1 MAPYLKNLAK
11 QKQDIRYVVEA
22 MNQVL
27 QGAIQVLRI
36 ADGGGGVSDFPGKSV
51 TYEGVI

>member
-36 ADGGGGVSDFPGKSV
+36 ADGGGGGGCQIFREKALLTKV
-51 TYEGVI
+51 